1 MAQIIDIFVKVKGI
15 LVLALPTFFLFIAL
29 HWYLKKVLFQPMER
43 ILAERRK
50 KTAGAVEAAEK
61 ALALAAE
68 KMAAYEKAL
77 FEARASIYSG
87 QEQNR
92 KRLIAVQA
100 NAIDEA
106 KRKTADQVAAAREEF
121 AAEAATA
128 RESLQREADRL
139 SDQIATALLA
149 GRN

>member
-139 SDQIATALLA
+139 SVQIATALLA